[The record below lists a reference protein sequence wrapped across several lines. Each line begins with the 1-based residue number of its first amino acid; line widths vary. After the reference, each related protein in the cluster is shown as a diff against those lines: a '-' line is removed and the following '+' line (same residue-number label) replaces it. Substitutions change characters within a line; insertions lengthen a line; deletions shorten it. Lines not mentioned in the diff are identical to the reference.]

1 MKQLSVSVITVS
13 ALAVLLSACSTV
25 NTMPDKP
32 GFKASSAYDGKYKG
46 ERIDTSGGSIC
57 RRTTIIGQVEDGEAR
72 FRLTYNGT
80 NLKGWISESGELKL
94 YNDSPRW
101 DYQFTGTAAN
111 GEIQGNWSVGNAV
124 CKGTWSVQRL

>member
-1 MKQLSVSVITVS
+1 MKQLSVSVSTLSV
-13 ALAVLLSACSTV
+13 LAILLSAC

-32 GFKASSAYDGKYKG
+32 DFKVSTDHDGKYKG
-46 ERIDTSGGSIC
+46 ERIDISGGSIC
-57 RRTTIIGQVEDGEAR
+57 KETTITGQVEDGQAR
-72 FRLTYNGT
+72 LRLTYNGT

-94 YNDSPRW
+94 YDDNPRW
-101 DYQFTGTAAN
+101 DYKFSGTAAN